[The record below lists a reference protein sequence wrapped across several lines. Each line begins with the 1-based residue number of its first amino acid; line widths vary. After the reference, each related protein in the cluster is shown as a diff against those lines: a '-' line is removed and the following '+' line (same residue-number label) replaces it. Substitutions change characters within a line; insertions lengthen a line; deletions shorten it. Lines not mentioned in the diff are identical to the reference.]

1 MGNKAKI
8 NFKQILL
15 NRDILTAD
23 EWILKLSVENLN
35 DDDSESAYFL
45 ELWELGENGRRIR
58 TYPVVTNFWD
68 SLQLLIL
75 GGNRASFRVG
85 GNMINQIEITSNYDP
100 FVSFRDIRNGFII
113 HLGERGA
120 GLDIEKDLLKV
131 MPPFQAGQKP
141 IVIRIKDVLEDDDV
155 PRSLRLQ
162 DPDNIE
168 YEDRPQDAEIMPTTD
183 EGNIFQQLLRKFKP
197 NIKNVVGASAG
208 IITIGVILYFIFRNK
223 D

>member
-1 MGNKAKI
+1 MVNKAKL

-35 DDDSESAYFL
+35 DDNSESAYFI
-45 ELWELGENGRRIR
+45 ELWGLGENARRIR

-68 SLQLLIL
+68 SLQLVVL
-75 GGNRASFRVG
+75 GGNRTSFRVG
-85 GNMINQIEITSNYDP
+85 GNMVNQIEITSNFDP

-120 GLDIEKDLLKV
+120 GLDIEKDLLKI

-141 IVIRIKDVLEDDDV
+141 IVRRIKDVLEDDDV
-155 PRSLRLQ
+155 PRDLRLQ

-168 YEDRPQDAEIMPTTD
+168 YEDRPQDDTITETSD
-183 EGNIFQQLLRKFKP
+183 EGNIFQQLIKKFKP
-197 NIKNVVGASAG
+197 NVKNLFGASTG
-208 IITIGVILYFIFRNK
+208 IIIIGIILYFIFRNK

>member
-35 DDDSESAYFL
+35 DDNSESAYFI
-45 ELWELGENGRRIR
+45 ELWGLGENARRIR

-68 SLQLLIL
+68 SLQLIVL

-85 GNMINQIEITSNYDP
+85 GNMVNQIEITSNYDP

-120 GLDIEKDLLKV
+120 LDTEKDLLKI

-141 IVIRIKDVLEDDDV
+141 IVTRIKDVLEDDDV